1 MNRVLAVLD
10 TNVWLDW
17 LVFADPVVAPL
28 RDEVSG
34 GRLRLLSLPRARDEL
49 AEVLARETVRAQAA
63 AARRRRGLAGEYDPL
78 RALSEFEAL
87 AEIRTAAAFCGLACR
102 DPDDQCFVDLAAAE
116 GARWLITKDRALL
129 SLARAAQRRFALTIA
144 VPQGFRK
151 DAGL

>member
-1 MNRVLAVLD
+1 MNGVLAVLD

-28 RDEVSG
+28 REEVSG
-34 GRLRLLSLPRARDEL
+34 GRLRLLSLPRGRDEL
-49 AEVLARETVRAQAA
+49 AEVLAREAVRTQAA

-78 RALSEFEAL
+78 GALSYFDSL
-87 AEIRTAAAFCGLACR
+87 AEIRLAAPFCGLACR

-129 SLARAAQRRFALTIA
+129 AMARAAQRRFALTIA
-144 VPQGFRK
+144 APQAFRRG
-151 DAGL
+151 AGL